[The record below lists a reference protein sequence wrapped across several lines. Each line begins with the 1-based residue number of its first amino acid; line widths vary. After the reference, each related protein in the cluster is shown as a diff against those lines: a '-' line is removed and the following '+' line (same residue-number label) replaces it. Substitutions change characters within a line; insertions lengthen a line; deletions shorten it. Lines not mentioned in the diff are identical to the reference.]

1 MTAPT
6 VPSSASDDRGL
17 MTPTPSPSRRRTR
30 ARQLALLL
38 GAIVVGIALGIF
50 ALRTF
55 RPHLYAGT
63 VLQGDTPAPSM
74 SGLTLSNGEPVDLAT
89 FDGEL
94 VLVYFGYA
102 NCPDICPTTLS
113 TAAKAVESLDEDDQD
128 RTQLLM
134 VSVDPERDSL
144 EYLGTYTSFFHP
156 RFMGATGAV
165 DDVDRV
171 ASQYGI
177 FYQFGEGEDYT
188 VDHTASLMGIDPD
201 GVLRILW
208 SPEVTSEQLAAD
220 ISQLLG

>member
-6 VPSSASDDRGL
+6 APAAAPGEHN
-17 MTPTPSPSRRRTR
+17 PTIDPVRVQRRRR
-30 ARQLALLL
+30 RWLRLLL
-38 GAIVVGIALGIF
+38 LLASVIVGVIVALATIQS
-50 ALRTF
+50 L

-74 SGLTLSNGEPVDLAT
+74 DGLMLSSGGSVDLAAYQNE
-89 FDGEL
+89 FL
-94 VLVYFGYA
+94 MVYFGYA

-113 TAAKAVESLDEDDQD
+113 TAAKAVESLPEDQRK

-134 VSVDPERDSL
+134 VSIDPGRDSL
-144 EYLGTYTSFFHP
+144 DYLGTYTSFFHP
-156 RFMGATGAV
+156 SFVGATGPVEAV
-165 DDVDRV
+165 DVV

-177 FYQFGEGEDYT
+177 FYQFGDGEDYT

-208 SPEVTSEQLAAD
+208 PPEVTSEQLAAD
-220 ISQLLG
+220 IAQLLG